1 MEMTHSFLWK
11 VRNRMVIEGNE
22 RGILKVLGC
31 NVIVY

>member
-22 RGILKVLGC
+22 RGVLKVLSF
-31 NVIVY
+31 NMIVY